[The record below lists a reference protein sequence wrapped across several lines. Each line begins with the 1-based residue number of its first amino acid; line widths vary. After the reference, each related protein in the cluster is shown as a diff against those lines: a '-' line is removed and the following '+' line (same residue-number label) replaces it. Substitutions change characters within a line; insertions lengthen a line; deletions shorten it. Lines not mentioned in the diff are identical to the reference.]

1 MCGAFFVIEPLRGG
15 VRSLTMRYARTALAA
30 TLAIAVTFGAAF
42 AQSTPT
48 LYSGTQ
54 INAIMDN
61 QLDSGSA
68 HAGDQF
74 SMHVVAP
81 YPQDDDTYAGAQ
93 ITGHVLKVVAAGRG
107 TNPELQLGI
116 DRLIMRNGT
125 SVELP
130 AQVTSAGTKQQTKSG
145 AQVALSTIGGMI
157 LGNVIGQTVLHT
169 NGGGIVGAAGGFL
182 YGLNKKANVTLPAQ
196 ANVQLTLTHDVTVR
210 RQATRP
216 PR

>member
-1 MCGAFFVIEPLRGG
+1 
-15 VRSLTMRYARTALAA
+15 MRYARTALAA
-30 TLAIAVTFGAAF
+30 TLAIAITFGAAF
-42 AQSTPT
+42 AQNAPV

-54 INAIMDN
+54 INAIMDE

-81 YPQDDDTYAGAQ
+81 YPQDDDTFAGAL
-93 ITGHVLKVVAAGRG
+93 ITGHVIKVVGAGRG

-116 DRLIMRNGT
+116 DRLMLRNGT
-125 SVELP
+125 SIDLP
-130 AQVTSAGTKQQTKSG
+130 AQVTSAGTKQQTRNG

-157 LGNVIGQTVLHT
+157 LGNVIGKTVLHT

-182 YGLNKKANVTLPAQ
+182 YGYNKKANVTLPAQ
-196 ANVQLTLTHDVTVR
+196 AAVQLTTTHDVTVR
-210 RQATRP
+210 RQASRP
-216 PR
+216 PRR

>member
-1 MCGAFFVIEPLRGG
+1 
-15 VRSLTMRYARTALAA
+15 MRYARITSIVA
-30 TLAIAVTFGAAF
+30 LAIAMTFGAAF
-42 AQSTPT
+42 AQVTPT

-54 INAIMDN
+54 LNAIMDQ

-68 HAGDQF
+68 QAGDAF

-81 YPQDDDTYAGAQ
+81 YPSDDDTYAGAQ
-93 ITGHVLKVVAAGRG
+93 ITGHVLKVVPAGRG

-116 DRLIMRNGT
+116 DRLILRDGT
-125 SVELP
+125 SVDLP
-130 AQVTSAGTKQQTKSG
+130 AQVTSAGTKQQSKNG

-157 LGNVIGQTVLHT
+157 LGNVIGKTVLHT

-196 ANVQLTLTHDVTVR
+196 AAVQLTLTHDVTVR
-210 RQATRP
+210 RQASRP
-216 PR
+216 QPYRTP